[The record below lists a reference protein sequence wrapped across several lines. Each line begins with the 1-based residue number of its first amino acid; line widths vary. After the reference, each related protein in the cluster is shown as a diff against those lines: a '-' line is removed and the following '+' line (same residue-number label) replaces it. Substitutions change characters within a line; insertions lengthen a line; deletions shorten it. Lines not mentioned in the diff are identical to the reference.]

1 MIPILKDGDHEK
13 AANNRPL
20 SLLAVAS
27 KVLERIVLN
36 QFSAYL
42 RKNNRLTSHQSGN
55 KKAHSTETLNILL
68 TDKILEAMD
77 KKKITALVLLDLS
90 KAFDSIDHA
99 RLLHKLSFLGAS
111 PSTVKWFKSY
121 LTGRRQYVRI
131 GSTHSDTLPITH
143 GVPQGAILS
152 PLLFCI
158 YLNDLPTSPTFC
170 NLESYVDDSKLFMS
184 FPLVELV
191 AAIEKLEQDLHSV
204 AQWCCEN
211 HLLINPDKTKLL
223 FLGTRQMLSRL
234 PEDPR
239 VVFLGKTL
247 KPTDSAKDLGVFLD
261 PHLTY
266 DHHISCVVS
275 SCFAKLCQIN
285 RVKRSFD
292 KETLELLITSLVF
305 SKMLYCSSVWS
316 NTTLQNINRLQ
327 SIQNFA
333 SKIVTNS
340 RKFDHVTPLLRELN
354 WLPVKEQLFY
364 RDSVLTFKC
373 QNDLAP
379 QYLTSKFTKRSNIHT
394 RNTRTR
400 NSLQIPLYRTAI
412 GQRTFSYRG
421 AYIWN
426 NLHNELRQSASL
438 ASFKRALKDTLLRQT
453 FPS

>member
-1 MIPILKDGDHEK
+1 
-13 AANNRPL
+13 
-20 SLLAVAS
+20 
-27 KVLERIVLN
+27 
-36 QFSAYL
+36 
-42 RKNNRLTSHQSGN
+42 
-55 KKAHSTETLNILL
+55 
-68 TDKILEAMD
+68 MD
-77 KKKITALVLLDLS
+77 KKQITALVLLDLS

-99 RLLHKLSFLGAS
+99 RLLHKLSILGAS

-131 GSTHSDTLPITH
+131 GSAYSNTLPITH

-158 YLNDLPTSPTFC
+158 YLNDLPTAPTFC

-184 FPLVELV
+184 FPLVELD

-266 DHHISCVVS
+266 YHHISCVTS
-275 SCFAKLCQIN
+275 SCFTKLCQIN

-292 KETLELLITSLVF
+292 QETLELLITSLVF
-305 SKMLYCSSVWS
+305 SKMLYYSSVWS

-412 GQRTFSYRG
+412 GQHTFSYRG
-421 AYIWN
+421 ANIWN

-438 ASFKRALKDTLLRQT
+438 ASFKRALKGTLLRQT

>member
-1 MIPILKDGDHEK
+1 
-13 AANNRPL
+13 
-20 SLLAVAS
+20 
-27 KVLERIVLN
+27 
-36 QFSAYL
+36 
-42 RKNNRLTSHQSGN
+42 
-55 KKAHSTETLNILL
+55 
-68 TDKILEAMD
+68 
-77 KKKITALVLLDLS
+77 
-90 KAFDSIDHA
+90 
-99 RLLHKLSFLGAS
+99 
-111 PSTVKWFKSY
+111 
-121 LTGRRQYVRI
+121 
-131 GSTHSDTLPITH
+131 
-143 GVPQGAILS
+143 
-152 PLLFCI
+152 
-158 YLNDLPTSPTFC
+158 
-170 NLESYVDDSKLFMS
+170 
-184 FPLVELV
+184 
-191 AAIEKLEQDLHSV
+191 
-204 AQWCCEN
+204 
-211 HLLINPDKTKLL
+211 
-223 FLGTRQMLSRL
+223 MLSRL

-292 KETLELLITSLVF
+292 KKTLELLITSLVF

-438 ASFKRALKDTLLRQT
+438 ASFKRTLKDTIEADISFISFR
-453 FPS
+453 F

>member
-1 MIPILKDGDHEK
+1 
-13 AANNRPL
+13 
-20 SLLAVAS
+20 
-27 KVLERIVLN
+27 
-36 QFSAYL
+36 
-42 RKNNRLTSHQSGN
+42 
-55 KKAHSTETLNILL
+55 
-68 TDKILEAMD
+68 
-77 KKKITALVLLDLS
+77 
-90 KAFDSIDHA
+90 
-99 RLLHKLSFLGAS
+99 
-111 PSTVKWFKSY
+111 
-121 LTGRRQYVRI
+121 
-131 GSTHSDTLPITH
+131 
-143 GVPQGAILS
+143 
-152 PLLFCI
+152 
-158 YLNDLPTSPTFC
+158 
-170 NLESYVDDSKLFMS
+170 MS
-184 FPLVELV
+184 FPLVELD
-191 AAIEKLEQDLHSV
+191 AAIEKLEQDLHIV

-223 FLGTRQMLSRL
+223 FLGTRQMSSRL
-234 PEDPR
+234 PEDPE

-247 KPTDSAKDLGVFLD
+247 KPTESAKDLGVFLD

-266 DHHISCVVS
+266 DHHISCVMS
-275 SCFAKLCQIN
+275 SCFAKFCQIN

-292 KETLELLITSLVF
+292 QETPELLITSLVF

-340 RKFDHVTPLLRELN
+340 RKFDHLTPLLRELN

-394 RNTRTR
+394 RNTRAR

-412 GQRTFSYRG
+412 GQHTFSYRG
-421 AYIWN
+421 ANIWN

-438 ASFKRALKDTLLRQT
+438 ASFKRALKGTLLRQT

>member
-1 MIPILKDGDHEK
+1 
-13 AANNRPL
+13 
-20 SLLAVAS
+20 
-27 KVLERIVLN
+27 
-36 QFSAYL
+36 
-42 RKNNRLTSHQSGN
+42 
-55 KKAHSTETLNILL
+55 
-68 TDKILEAMD
+68 MD
-77 KKKITALVLLDLS
+77 KKQITALVLLDLS

-99 RLLHKLSFLGAS
+99 RLLHKLSILGAS

-121 LTGRRQYVRI
+121 LTGI
-131 GSTHSDTLPITH
+131 PITH

-152 PLLFCI
+152 PLLFYI
-158 YLNDLPTSPTFC
+158 YLNDSPTAPTFC

-184 FPLVELV
+184 FPLVELD
-191 AAIEKLEQDLHSV
+191 AAIEKLEQDLHIV

-223 FLGTRQMLSRL
+223 FLGTRQMSSRL
-234 PEDPR
+234 PEDPE

-266 DHHISCVVS
+266 DHHISCVMS

-292 KETLELLITSLVF
+292 QETPELLITSLVF

-340 RKFDHVTPLLRELN
+340 RTFDQLTPLLRELN

-379 QYLTSKFTKRSNIHT
+379 QYLTSKFTKRSNIDRFHVT
-394 RNTRTR
+394 SHHFRSAILVYHFRLRNPR
-400 NSLQIPLYRTAI
+400 NFSTIIIPT
-412 GQRTFSYRG
+412 SKMDSK
-421 AYIWN
+421 
-426 NLHNELRQSASL
+426 E
-438 ASFKRALKDTLLRQT
+438 
-453 FPS
+453 

>member
-1 MIPILKDGDHEK
+1 M
-13 AANNRPL
+13 
-20 SLLAVAS
+20 
-27 KVLERIVLN
+27 
-36 QFSAYL
+36 
-42 RKNNRLTSHQSGN
+42 
-55 KKAHSTETLNILL
+55 
-68 TDKILEAMD
+68 
-77 KKKITALVLLDLS
+77 
-90 KAFDSIDHA
+90 HA
-99 RLLHKLSFLGAS
+99 RLCARPRGN
-111 PSTVKWFKSY
+111 
-121 LTGRRQYVRI
+121 
-131 GSTHSDTLPITH
+131 

-158 YLNDLPTSPTFC
+158 YVNDLPTAPTFC

-184 FPLVELV
+184 FPLVELD

-234 PEDPR
+234 PEDTK

-247 KPTDSAKDLGVFLD
+247 KPTDSAKD
-261 PHLTY
+261 LTY

-285 RVKRSFD
+285 RVKSSFEM
-292 KETLELLITSLVF
+292 ETLELLITSLVF
-305 SKMLYCSSVWS
+305 IKMLCCSSVWS
-316 NTTLQNINRLQ
+316 NTTLQNINSLQ

-394 RNTRTR
+394 RR
-400 NSLQIPLYRTAI
+400 
-412 GQRTFSYRG
+412 RG
-421 AYIWN
+421 SRILKWGMNFCN
-426 NLHNELRQSASL
+426 NVIEP
-438 ASFKRALKDTLLRQT
+438 K
-453 FPS
+453 PC

>member
-13 AANNRPL
+13 AANNIPL

-42 RKNNRLTSHQSGN
+42 TKNNRLTSHQSGN

-77 KKKITALVLLDLS
+77 KKQITALVLLDLS
-90 KAFDSIDHA
+90 KAFYSIDHA
-99 RLLHKLSFLGAS
+99 RLLHKLSILGAS

-131 GSTHSDTLPITH
+131 GSAYSDTLPITH

-158 YLNDLPTSPTFC
+158 YLNDLPTAPTFC
-170 NLESYVDDSKLFMS
+170 NLESY
-184 FPLVELV
+184 ELD
-191 AAIEKLEQDLHSV
+191 AAIEKLEQDLHIV
-204 AQWCCEN
+204 AQWCWEN

-223 FLGTRQMLSRL
+223 FLGTRQMLSKL
-234 PEDPR
+234 PEDPE

-266 DHHISCVVS
+266 DHHISCVMS
-275 SCFAKLCQIN
+275 SCFEKLCQIN

-292 KETLELLITSLVF
+292 
-305 SKMLYCSSVWS
+305 
-316 NTTLQNINRLQ
+316 
-327 SIQNFA
+327 
-333 SKIVTNS
+333 
-340 RKFDHVTPLLRELN
+340 
-354 WLPVKEQLFY
+354 
-364 RDSVLTFKC
+364 
-373 QNDLAP
+373 
-379 QYLTSKFTKRSNIHT
+379 
-394 RNTRTR
+394 
-400 NSLQIPLYRTAI
+400 
-412 GQRTFSYRG
+412 
-421 AYIWN
+421 
-426 NLHNELRQSASL
+426 
-438 ASFKRALKDTLLRQT
+438 
-453 FPS
+453 

>member
-1 MIPILKDGDHEK
+1 
-13 AANNRPL
+13 
-20 SLLAVAS
+20 
-27 KVLERIVLN
+27 
-36 QFSAYL
+36 
-42 RKNNRLTSHQSGN
+42 
-55 KKAHSTETLNILL
+55 
-68 TDKILEAMD
+68 
-77 KKKITALVLLDLS
+77 
-90 KAFDSIDHA
+90 
-99 RLLHKLSFLGAS
+99 
-111 PSTVKWFKSY
+111 
-121 LTGRRQYVRI
+121 
-131 GSTHSDTLPITH
+131 
-143 GVPQGAILS
+143 
-152 PLLFCI
+152 
-158 YLNDLPTSPTFC
+158 
-170 NLESYVDDSKLFMS
+170 
-184 FPLVELV
+184 
-191 AAIEKLEQDLHSV
+191 
-204 AQWCCEN
+204 
-211 HLLINPDKTKLL
+211 
-223 FLGTRQMLSRL
+223 MLSRL

-354 WLPVKEQLFY
+354 WLPVKEQLFH

-373 QNDLAP
+373 QNYLAP

-421 AYIWN
+421 AYTWN